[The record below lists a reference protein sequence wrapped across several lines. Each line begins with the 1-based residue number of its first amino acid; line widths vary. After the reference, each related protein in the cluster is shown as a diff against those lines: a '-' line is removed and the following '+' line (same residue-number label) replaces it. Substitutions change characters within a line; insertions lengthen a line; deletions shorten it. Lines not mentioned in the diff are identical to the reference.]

1 MPAKADPLFTGPT
14 IQDDGG
20 SSDKADLRPYSST
33 DLSSGTGFG
42 SNGNF
47 FIFID
52 GKHVAEIINQD
63 SSPIEHFVFS
73 DKVLTA
79 SQIDALVNT

>member
-20 SSDKADLRPYSST
+20 SSDKVDLRPYSST
-33 DLSSGTGFG
+33 DLSVDFA
-42 SNGNF
+42 NGDLYLSLDGDAA
-47 FIFID
+47 ID
-52 GKHVAEIINQD
+52 VYIKNQQ
-63 SSPIEHFVFS
+63 SSPIEYFQFA

-79 SQIDALVNT
+79 TQIESLA